1 MNMNDLDYYIE
12 EISNKVNNE
21 INIFQKIILFITQKS
36 SIHHWGLCLYIRNNY
51 IYNNEEL
58 MNMNID
64 PDELSDKILKR
75 VINRKWRKSNV
86 HKNRYEKNY
95 KNNKR

>member
-1 MNMNDLDYYIE
+1 
-12 EISNKVNNE
+12 
-21 INIFQKIILFITQKS
+21 
-36 SIHHWGLCLYIRNNY
+36 
-51 IYNNEEL
+51 

-75 VINRKWRKSNV
+75 AINRKWRKSNV

>member
-36 SIHHWGLCLYIRNNY
+36 SIHH
-51 IYNNEEL
+51 
-58 MNMNID
+58 
-64 PDELSDKILKR
+64 
-75 VINRKWRKSNV
+75 
-86 HKNRYEKNY
+86 
-95 KNNKR
+95 